1 MFVHTTVEAAQWQT
15 AEELQ
20 SRISMWLPR
29 GYDFD
34 IQEDTSLIRGV
45 AVFEKD
51 TNREG
56 YRFIDKDLLELDP
69 GKRLL
74 QLFEIESE
82 WVQED
87 LVPFIKWACCWSL
100 MLRDLTDFGFG
111 LPGDLLLKY
120 CREVSND
127 PNGEKKKYYVLRH

>member
-34 IQEDTSLIRGV
+34 IQEDTSLIHGV

-56 YRFIDKDLLELDP
+56 FRFIDKDVLELDP
-69 GKRLL
+69 GKRFL

-87 LVPFIKWACCWSL
+87 LVPFIKLRCWWSL
-100 MLRDLTDFGFG
+100 
-111 LPGDLLLKY
+111 K
-120 CREVSND
+120 S
-127 PNGEKKKYYVLRH
+127 